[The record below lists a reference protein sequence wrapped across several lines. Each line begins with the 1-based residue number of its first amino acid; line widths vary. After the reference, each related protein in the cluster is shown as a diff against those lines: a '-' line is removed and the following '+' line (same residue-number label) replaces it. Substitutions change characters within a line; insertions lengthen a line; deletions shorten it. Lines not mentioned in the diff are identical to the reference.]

1 MRNTIRISACLA
13 LLGLVAFST
22 GCNKVENGSQSAS
35 YLIVGTMFGSD
46 VNSILQT
53 TGQNFSYSD
62 VVYIPTEGDKPPT
75 VLDDHFSVELTA
87 MPINPDVDVNS
98 MSSYNDV
105 IVDRVDVSYSRTGN
119 PNLNVPGRD
128 VPDPFSQYTNIHIPL
143 GENVTGTLV
152 LVPHVAK
159 LASPLVELTYP
170 DNQEKILKL
179 EATITFNA
187 KDMAG
192 NRLKPV
198 IARMSIWCGNFGND

>member
-13 LLGLVAFST
+13 LLGLVVFST
-22 GCNKVENGSQSAS
+22 GCNKIENGSQSAS

-46 VNSILQT
+46 VNSVLQT

-75 VLDDHFSVELTA
+75 VLDDHFSVVLSA
-87 MPINPDVDVNS
+87 MPVNADADPADLS
-98 MSSYNDV
+98 AYSDV

-128 VPDPFSQYTNIHIPL
+128 VPDPFSQYTNIYISI
-143 GENVTGTLV
+143 GKSATGTLV

-187 KDMAG
+187 KDVVG

-198 IARMSIWCGNFGND
+198 TAKMSIWCGNFGND